1 MGTRGG
7 AVRPL
12 DCGAVAH
19 RNRCRVLYS
28 SAMHRT
34 GTIIISL
41 ARSHLPDCAQTSRTR
56 GVFFVSGPQ
65 SPHPGAP
72 WPPMTTDLDFHVF
85 DTTLRDGAQREGVS
99 YSVADKLA
107 VARLLDE
114 IGVGFIEGG
123 WPGALPKDTEFFARA
138 RTELKLRHAQLVAF
152 GATRK
157 AGVRVEDDPQVRAL
171 LDAETPVVC
180 LVAKSDVRHVREALR
195 TTLEENLAMVAD
207 TVAFFVG
214 HGRRVFLDC
223 EHFFDGYAARPRL
236 RRAGAARPR
245 SPPAP
250 RSASCATPTAA
261 CCRWASAGSSPTSA
275 PASSGKLGIHCQD
288 DTGCAVAN
296 SLAAVEAGVTHVQG
310 TANGYG
316 ERAGN
321 ADTFA
326 LIGNLVTK
334 MGLPVVPAEC
344 LPELQR
350 VSHAIAELANIA
362 PDDHQPFVGASA
374 FAHKAG
380 LHASAIKVSPE
391 LYNHLDPAVVGND
404 MRILVTEM
412 AGRASIELKGRE
424 LGVDLAGPGRRDR
437 PRGRPGEGA
446 RGRRLV
452 LRGRRRLLRAAAAR
466 PAARRPGAAVRAGEL
481 QDLRRALGQRRRRQ
495 RGDGQGARRRR
506 ADHQHRRGQR
516 PGQRAGQRAAPG
528 AGQPAT
534 RSWPRSRW
542 PTTRCASSA
551 GRAARAPPPG
561 CSSTPP
567 TAWGSGPPSGVHDNI
582 VEASWHALVD
592 ALTYA
597 VLAAGA
603 DRG

>member
-1 MGTRGG
+1 MP
-7 AVRPL
+7 VE
-12 DCGAVAH
+12 
-19 RNRCRVLYS
+19 
-28 SAMHRT
+28 
-34 GTIIISL
+34 
-41 ARSHLPDCAQTSRTR
+41 
-56 GVFFVSGPQ
+56 
-65 SPHPGAP
+65 
-72 WPPMTTDLDFHVF
+72 MTTDFVPGVTDFHVF

-107 VARLLDE
+107 VARLMDE
-114 IGVGFIEGG
+114 VGVGFIEGG

-157 AGVRVEDDPQVRAL
+157 AGVRVGDDPQVRAL

-207 TVAFFVG
+207 TVDFFVG

-223 EHFFDGYAARPRL
+223 EHFFDGYAHDKDYGVQVLEAAFA
-236 RRAGAARPR
+236 AGAEVGVMCDTNGGMLPMGVGRVVADVR
-245 SPPAP
+245 S
-250 RSASCATPTAA
+250 RV
-261 CCRWASAGSSPTSA
+261 
-275 PASSGKLGIHCQD
+275 SGRLGIHCQD

-326 LIGNLVTK
+326 LIANLVTK
-334 MGLPVVPAEC
+334 MDLPVVLPAC
-344 LPELQR
+344 LAELQR

-412 AGRASIELKGRE
+412 AGRASVELKGRE
-424 LGVDLAGPGRRDR
+424 LGVDLDGHADVIGRVVDQVK
-437 PRGRPGEGA
+437 
-446 RGRRLV
+446 V
-452 LRGRRRLLRAAAAR
+452 LEADGWSFEAADASFELLLRAQL
-466 PAARRPGAAVRAGEL
+466 P
-481 QDLRRALGQRRRRQ
+481 D
-495 RGDGQGARRRR
+495 
-506 ADHQHRRGQR
+506 
-516 PGQRAGQRAAPG
+516 
-528 AGQPAT
+528 
-534 RSWPRSRW
+534 
-542 PTTRCASSA
+542 
-551 GRAARAPPPG
+551 APPPLFELESYKTSVEHWG
-561 CSSTPP
+561 NGLVVSEATVKVHLPNADGTAERVIST
-567 TAWGSGPPSGVHDNI
+567 AEGNGPVNALDNALRQALVSRHPHLAGVSLADYKVRILGWKGGTGATTRVLVDTTDGVGEWTTVGVHANI

-597 VLAAGA
+597 VLHRTQA
-603 DRG
+603 